1 MPTGTPASVASVH
14 FFTYY
19 KTSGLFSVAVGMS
32 PQHGSSRSEGGWS
45 ALNLRGG
52 GGASTSRPWVGPPL
66 PTRDAPAD
74 NRSPETA
81 AAVGESERFLEAY
94 TPSCVR
100 KSLPHDMRD
109 LVQDAPLPMGIVPWI
124 GAGGDDGDSGA
135 AAIADPD
142 EIADGTALCSA
153 STWI

>member
-1 MPTGTPASVASVH
+1 M
-14 FFTYY
+14 
-19 KTSGLFSVAVGMS
+19 GL
-32 PQHGSSRSEGGWS
+32 GGLAGVLS
-45 ALNLRGG
+45 RGG
-52 GGASTSRPWVGPPL
+52 AAGEGARLAAADAPLLARVRAELAAELCEVPPEWVGPPL

-100 KSLPHDMRD
+100 KSLPNDMRD